1 MGKLIIIMKLNSDL
15 YINQKWCVHCN
26 AYKNCR
32 MPLVTDYADKCNKY
46 PQGPGFMEED
56 IEYQNELSAL
66 ANMLYDPNS
75 ELHQQLNLKSLVNL
89 NFN

>member
-1 MGKLIIIMKLNSDL
+1 MANLNFNL
-15 YINQKWCVHCN
+15 YIDKKWCIHCN

-32 MPLVTDYADKCNKY
+32 LTLITDYADKCNRY
-46 PQGPGFMEED
+46 PQGPGFIEED

-66 ANMLYDPNS
+66 ANILYDPNS
-75 ELHQQLNLKSLVNL
+75 KIHQQLKELESLVNL

>member
-1 MGKLIIIMKLNSDL
+1 MKLNSDL
-15 YINQKWCVHCN
+15 YINQKWCVHYN